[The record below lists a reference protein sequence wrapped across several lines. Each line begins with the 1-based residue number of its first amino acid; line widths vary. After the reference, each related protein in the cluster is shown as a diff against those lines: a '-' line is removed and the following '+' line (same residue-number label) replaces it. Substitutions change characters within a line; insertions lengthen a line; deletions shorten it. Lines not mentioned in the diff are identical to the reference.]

1 LGNGATAWARLI
13 LGVPQPRERAA
24 AAKAL
29 ILAGMEKMLVWI
41 RAVGLEAPVF
51 TNQPPS
57 SRLMA
62 GMTAFCQ
69 VIVAC
74 FSVHERSA
82 DR

>member
-1 LGNGATAWARLI
+1 
-13 LGVPQPRERAA
+13 
-24 AAKAL
+24 
-29 ILAGMEKMLVWI
+29 MEKMLVWI